1 MSDGPL
7 ALSQVPAVV
16 LAGGQGTRLQAVL
29 PDRQKV
35 VAEVGARPFVGY
47 LLDALAAAG
56 VQEVLL
62 CTGYRAEQVEA
73 QLGAHYGPLRL
84 RYSRE
89 TAPLGTAGAVRQALA
104 QVAAET
110 VLVLNGDSFCQA
122 DLPAYWRWHQAHAAR
137 GSLLLTQVPD
147 TTRYGRVVTAPD
159 DAVTAFEE
167 KGGAGGSGWINAG
180 VYLLTRPLIE
190 QIPTGRAVSIERE
203 MFPAW
208 VGQGLYAWPGGGRFI
223 DIGTP
228 ATYAEGAQFFA
239 HAPTPPQG
247 QGGST

>member
-1 MSDGPL
+1 MSDSPHPF
-7 ALSQVPAVV
+7 SRVPAVI
-16 LAGGQGTRLQAVL
+16 LAGGQGTRLHAVL

-56 VQEVLL
+56 VQDVLL

-73 QLGAHYGPLRL
+73 QLGASYGPLRL
-84 RYSRE
+84 HYSHE
-89 TAPLGTAGAVRQALA
+89 TEPLGTAGAVRLALA

-110 VLVLNGDSFCQA
+110 LLVFNGDSYCQA
-122 DLPAYWRWHQAHAAR
+122 DLPAFWHWHKAHLAR
-137 GSLLLTQVPD
+137 GSLLLTHVSD
-147 TTRYGRVVTAPD
+147 TMRYGRVVTGP
-159 DAVTAFEE
+159 DAVVTGFAE
-167 KGGAGGSGWINAG
+167 KGGAGGPGWINAG
-180 VYLLTRPLIE
+180 IYLLTRPLIE

-239 HAPTPPQG
+239 AAPTPPAGLEG
-247 QGGST
+247 QA